1 MIDALI
7 DALVRQI
14 TPDTIATMLIFTL
27 VGRAAWRLMDILM
40 DGLEAWMRNQLSS
53 DDSQD

>member
-7 DALVRQI
+7 DALVKQI

-27 VGRAAWRLMDILM
+27 VARTAWRLIDILL
-40 DGLEAWMRNQLSS
+40 DGLESWIKAQLS
-53 DDSQD
+53 DDE